1 VGARRPRSATIDPAD
16 KENRVE
22 RLNVGCG
29 PDIRPGWVNLDV
41 APLPGVDVVHDLD
54 VLPLPLEDGRFEV
67 IDCQDVLEHV
77 DLVPVLRELH
87 RVLAP
92 GGRLHVRSPHF
103 TSQMVYIDPTHRRC
117 FSIQTFNF
125 FVRSET
131 TFGDFYFDFHFS
143 AIERARI
150 TFHRRRSEPWNWL
163 IEPLVNASTWLQH
176 YYEAVGFSR
185 LFPALNV
192 DLTLVK

>member
-1 VGARRPRSATIDPAD
+1 M
-16 KENRVE
+16 E

-29 PDIRPGWVNLDV
+29 PDVRTGWVNLDV

-54 VLPLPLEDGRFEV
+54 DVPLPLEDNRFDLIE
-67 IDCQDVLEHV
+67 CQDVLEHV
-77 DLVPVLRELH
+77 ELAPVLRDLH
-87 RVLAP
+87 RILAP
-92 GGRLHVRSPHF
+92 GGRLSLRSPHF
-103 TSQMVYIDPTHRRC
+103 TSQMFYIDPTHKKA
-117 FSIQTFNF
+117 FSIQTFDY
-125 FVRSET
+125 FVRGRT
-131 TFGDFYFDFHFS
+131 VFGEFYFDFHFG

-163 IEPLVNASTWLQH
+163 IEPLVNASPWMQR

-192 DLTLVK
+192 ELTLVK